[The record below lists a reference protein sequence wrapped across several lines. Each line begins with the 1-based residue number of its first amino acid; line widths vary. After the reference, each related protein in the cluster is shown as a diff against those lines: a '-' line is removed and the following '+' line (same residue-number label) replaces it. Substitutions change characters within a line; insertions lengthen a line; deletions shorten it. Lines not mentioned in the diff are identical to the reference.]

1 MNKPVY
7 LGLAILEIS
16 ETVIYE
22 FWYNYQNQNMET
34 IKKRKYG
41 QKSKLCY
48 IDGDSFIV
56 HIENRRRLQRHC
68 KRC

>member
-41 QKSKLCY
+41 EKSKLCY
-48 IDGDSFIV
+48 IDSDSFIV
-56 HIENRRRLQRHC
+56 HIENRRRLRRHC

>member
-1 MNKPVY
+1 
-7 LGLAILEIS
+7 
-16 ETVIYE
+16 
-22 FWYNYQNQNMET
+22 MET

-48 IDGDSFIV
+48 IDSDSFIV

>member
-48 IDGDSFIV
+48 IDSDSFIV
-56 HIENRRRLQRHC
+56 HIEKRRRLQRHC

>member
-1 MNKPVY
+1 
-7 LGLAILEIS
+7 
-16 ETVIYE
+16 
-22 FWYNYQNQNMET
+22 MET

>member
-22 FWYNYQNQNMET
+22 FCYNYQNQNMET

-48 IDGDSFIV
+48 IDSDSFIV